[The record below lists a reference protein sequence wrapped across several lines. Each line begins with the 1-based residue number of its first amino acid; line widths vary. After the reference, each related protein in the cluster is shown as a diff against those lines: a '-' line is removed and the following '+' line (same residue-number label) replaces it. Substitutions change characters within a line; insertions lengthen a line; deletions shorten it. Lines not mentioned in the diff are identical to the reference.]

1 MLIITG
7 HRKLLPVWG
16 ESQRENIVVILT
28 RLETLAGL
36 DIPYLELV
44 VGGPR
49 DQPRSVFHKDGSTN
63 PTLMPFEFTNLFP
76 IIRAIQFPSIQIPQN
91 RNLVIVHTH
100 ETFSIRMK
108 GNSQDV
114 IGMLVCHQLLSRR
127 QIKSNH
133 HITPCSH

>member
-7 HRKLLPVWG
+7 HRKLLPIWG

-28 RLETLAGL
+28 RLEALAGL
-36 DIPYLELV
+36 DIPYLKLV

-49 DQPRSVFHKDGSTN
+49 DQPRPAFHKDGSTN
-63 PTLMPFEFTNLFP
+63 PTLMPFEFTNLFA

-91 RNLVIVHTH
+91 RNLIIVHTH
-100 ETFSIRMK
+100 KTFSIRMK
-108 GNSQDV
+108 GDSQDV
-114 IGMLVCHQLLSRR
+114 IRMLVCHYLLSRR

-133 HITPCSH
+133 HIAPRSH